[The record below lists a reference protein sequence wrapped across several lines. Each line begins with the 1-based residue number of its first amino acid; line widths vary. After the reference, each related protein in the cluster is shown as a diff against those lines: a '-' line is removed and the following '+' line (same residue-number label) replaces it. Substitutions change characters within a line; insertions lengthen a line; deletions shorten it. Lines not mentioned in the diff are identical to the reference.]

1 MAAKQRLRIGRVLAA
16 LLGFVLLVPGAV
28 KAQSAPAIPAA
39 GPLTVDEAW
48 SIVQGGRAYATAH
61 GFRLSFVVVDAAGRR
76 ILETRMDGA
85 AFGTLAFS
93 EGKAYASAAA
103 GGLNG
108 AQLIERYRAE
118 PWIWGNAAALAGN
131 GPMLPGAGTF
141 PVRRSGAL
149 IGAVAVSGAGPSD
162 DDAAAL
168 AGLAVAHLS
177 AP

>member
-1 MAAKQRLRIGRVLAA
+1 MAAKQRMMVARVVAA
-16 LLGFVLLVPGAV
+16 LGFLLLLVLGAGG
-28 KAQSAPAIPAA
+28 AQNVAPVPVAA
-39 GPLTVDEAW
+39 PLSVDEAW

-61 GFRLSFVVVDAAGRR
+61 GVRLSFVVVDAGGHRV
-76 ILETRMDGA
+76 LEARMDGA

-108 AQLIERYRAE
+108 AQLIERYHAE
-118 PWIWGNAAALAGN
+118 PWIWGNAASLAGN

-141 PVRRSGAL
+141 PVKRAGVL
-149 IGAVAVSGAGPSD
+149 IGAIGVSGAGPSD

-168 AGLAVAHLS
+168 AGLAAAHLGY
-177 AP
+177 